1 MMTKFTLLALPV
13 ALLATPALAH
23 VGGHDA
29 ATFAD
34 GAAHP
39 LTGLDHIA
47 VMVAVG
53 LWAALKGGK
62 AMFAWPLAFVG
73 AMIAGSLVG
82 PQIGLPFVEPAI
94 LASVVTIGLL
104 VALAVDFPVA
114 LGAVLI
120 AVFAVFHGAAHG
132 VEAGENNLNY
142 IAGFALTTVALHLAG
157 IAAGF
162 GLQSVKLRPLVRV
175 AGAACALIGVALA
188 AQLL

>member
-1 MMTKFTLLALPV
+1 MMTRFTLLALPV
-13 ALLATPALAH
+13 ALLATPAFAH
-23 VGGHDA
+23 IGVHDA

-62 AMFAWPLAFVG
+62 ALFAWPLAFVG
-73 AMIAGSLVG
+73 AMIIGSLVG
-82 PQIGLPFVEPAI
+82 PQAGLPFVEPVI

-104 VALAVDFPVA
+104 VALAVDLPVA
-114 LGAVLI
+114 LGAALI

-132 VEAGENNLNY
+132 AEAGENNLNY
-142 IAGFALTTVALHLAG
+142 IAGFALTTAALHLAG

-162 GLQSVKLRPLVRV
+162 GLQSVKLKPIVRV
-175 AGAACALIGVALA
+175 AGAGCALTGVALA
-188 AQLL
+188 AQLV